1 MRTPARAG
9 VLVGAVVM
17 ALLGATGV
25 QAHTSGYH
33 WNRYGSTVTIPAY
46 TTGTYADATFQAA
59 NDWSNN
65 TILYIPQYP
74 VHTDLHLFD
83 ANYGNTGWLAL
94 TEYTSLSGT
103 HILHG
108 HGRLNTYY
116 RFTYADAVAIR
127 CNQIGRLVGLVN
139 DGYGCMGG
147 GLSYTVQHN
156 WDDIHNMYRYTH
168 H

>member
-1 MRTPARAG
+1 MRRLNVAG
-9 VLVGAVVM
+9 VLVGVVVM
-17 ALLGATGV
+17 TLLGATGA

-46 TTGTYADATFQAA
+46 TTGTFADATIQAA

-65 TILYIPQYP
+65 TILYIPQY
-74 VHTDLHLFD
+74 VTHTDLHLFD
-83 ANYGNTGWLAL
+83 ANYGNTGWLAI
-94 TEYTSLSGT
+94 TSFPSMSGN

-108 HGRLNTYY
+108 HGQLNTYY
-116 RFTYADAVAIR
+116 RLTYNDAVSIR
-127 CNQIGRLVGLVN
+127 CNQIGKLVGLVN

-156 WDDIHNMYRYTH
+156 WDDIYNMYRYTH